1 MLLALSPTVVHSST
15 ALQAQLQASVSGC
28 SSVGIAMKCDYDLE
42 FKSLLHA
49 YGDVKEPSKACVGC
63 VLGLVRKYVA
73 EVITLAS
80 RRSVKRDNNL
90 PLASEIAKASAEYSS
105 RFMHFKLHS
114 NSTDGWSAM
123 QAVAA
128 HEQTDKRLVERV
140 GLIERRL
147 AEGTEEQKAHLIAC
161 VGVSLV
167 THKRDRFRRFV
178 GLKAL
183 AGKALELVGF
193 IAQQRAAAIITE
205 ALRSQCSYDRYS
217 SKAALEPLEFDEKLT
232 LDDLLMGAA
241 KSVPKTMPTGPHSS
255 IRWCW
260 FDDQTPPADA
270 TKKRKP
276 PSEQQQQQPSGAAK
290 KPKKKKAVVAE
301 EEFCVCRSTSDFG
314 FMIGCD
320 GCDEWFHGK
329 CVGMTKRH
337 ETTTWKCPFCTGK
350 VPRPR

>member
-232 LDDLLMGAA
+232 LDELVYRLEHGELCSQELLDLGAPQACFALIAQRCYPTVREAAVRLLTQIA
-241 KSVPKTMPTGPHSS
+241 KGSTAHALQLVRGGVIPL
-255 IRWCW
+255 
-260 FDDQTPPADA
+260 
-270 TKKRKP
+270 
-276 PSEQQQQQPSGAAK
+276 
-290 KPKKKKAVVAE
+290 AVSYTHLRAHETVLDL
-301 EEFCVCRSTSDFG
+301 VCRLLLD
-314 FMIGCD
+314 
-320 GCDEWFHGK
+320 
-329 CVGMTKRH
+329 TKLL
-337 ETTTWKCPFCTGK
+337 TII
-350 VPRPR
+350 